1 MNSANSDKVKQF
13 IKEQIKLVQDGSKAK
28 AEKAN
33 KCLVDPTK
41 PTEEEP
47 DNEYEYIL
55 TKKPS
60 RKRVEKYLQGLIDA
74 VVAENM
80 D

>member
-28 AEKAN
+28 AEKSH
-33 KCLVDPTK
+33 KCLVDPMK

-55 TKKPS
+55 MKKPG

-74 VVAENM
+74 VVAENA